1 MPALVAGI
9 HLLLWPRAKAWMAGT
24 SPAMT
29 DCRYLRRLA
38 ARQELAHAVERLQNV
53 LGRIGVGEPHIA
65 FAQHAEI
72 GPADD
77 GDAGVLEQRGGEGLR
92 LPAGA
97 LDVRKSVERT
107 PRRGAGDS
115 GQPVEAGDHDGAP
128 PVELRD
134 HLVHRVLRP

>member
-1 MPALVAGI
+1 
-9 HLLLWPRAKAWMAGT
+9 MAGT

-29 DCRYLRRLA
+29 DCRYLRRLT

-72 GPADD
+72 GTADD
-77 GDAGVLEQRGGEGLR
+77 GDAGVLQERGGEGLR

-97 LDVRKSVERT
+97 LDVRKGVERT
-107 PRRGAGDS
+107 LWRGAGDA
-115 GQPVEAGDHDGAP
+115 GKTIEAVDHDGAP
-128 PVELRD
+128 PVELRN
-134 HLVHRVLRP
+134 HLV